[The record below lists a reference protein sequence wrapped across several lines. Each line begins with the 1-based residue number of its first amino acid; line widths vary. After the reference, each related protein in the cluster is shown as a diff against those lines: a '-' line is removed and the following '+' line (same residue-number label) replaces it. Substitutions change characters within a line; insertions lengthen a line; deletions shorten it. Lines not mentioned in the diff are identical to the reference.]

1 MYRALDSVKIVE
13 TLDQLEARIGERF
26 PDSSLAKICG
36 ELAEIARENKARVER
51 IARPNIALRLLSAAI
66 VAGGVA
72 LLLYVAS
79 IVKVAQANTELFGM
93 LQGIEA
99 SVNLLIVM
107 GAAALFLATLERR
120 FKRRQA
126 LEDLH
131 ELRAIIH
138 VIDMHQLTKDP
149 ITGVA
154 GAGPST
160 PSSPKRTLSP
170 FLLTRYLDYCSEMY
184 SLAGKVAALYAQS
197 SDDTVV
203 IEVVNDLERLTTNL
217 SQKVWQKITMV
228 SAAVAEA
235 ERKEQARAAGAP
247 VERLSAAAAAGG
259 LAPNP
264 AEPAAT

>member
-13 TLDQLEARIGERF
+13 TLERLQARIAERF
-26 PDSSLAKICG
+26 PESGLAKVCG
-36 ELAEIARENKARVER
+36 ELAEIARENRARVER
-51 IARPNIALRLLSAAI
+51 IARPNIPLRVLSAAI
-66 VAGGVA
+66 VAAGLA
-72 LLLYVAS
+72 LIVYVATL
-79 IVKVAQANTELFGM
+79 VKVAQANTELFGM

-160 PSSPKRTLSP
+160 ASSPKRNMTP

-197 SDDTVV
+197 SDDTAV

-217 SQKVWQKITMV
+217 SQKVWQKINMV
-228 SAAVAEA
+228 SASEAEA
-235 ERKEQARAAGAP
+235 QRWAP
-247 VERLSAAAAAGG
+247 VQAEPASLERLSAAAAAG
-259 LAPNP
+259 APAAAP
-264 AEPAAT
+264 AEPAKT